1 MIKSISNFLD
11 SIEEHLSNKRM
22 IKGGNEST
30 ESTEPYKS
38 YQSLLDNMYS
48 YIAYVYAN
56 NEQNKKEYKKSIEEL
71 DKTGNDSY
79 EKNDDEP
86 RNDSYEKNDDEPRN
100 DTYEKNDDESRRWTP
115 LEELEPEINTTISV
129 LLRKGDE
136 LE

>member
-79 EKNDDEP
+79 EKNDDE
-86 RNDSYEKNDDEPRN
+86 
-100 DTYEKNDDESRRWTP
+100 SRRWTP